1 MRSLVVSLPV
11 LWLLSGCV
19 LTAQPITELQL
30 THALDVQQQQFNEQW
45 QQQQQAQQLHEQQQH
60 EQQQQ
65 QAQYI
70 LALTEQLAA
79 LTRHQRQT
87 QQLLRQQ
94 QAPQTTQECVPVV
107 ALKNSDKMI
116 FGQVEQVTVPLF
128 ERQFDARVDTGAA
141 TTSMAALNKVFFER
155 DGKTWVQF
163 DLPSDGDKPTRYE
176 VQVERFVQI
185 KKAGSDDTD
194 RRPVVRLRLKI
205 GNFDG
210 ITDVNLTDRSH
221 MEFQLLLGRKFF
233 KDIAI
238 VDVSQQYIQS
248 H

>member
-176 VQVERFVQI
+176 
-185 KKAGSDDTD
+185 
-194 RRPVVRLRLKI
+194 I
-205 GNFDG
+205 GRAH
-210 ITDVNLTDRSH
+210 V
-221 MEFQLLLGRKFF
+221 
-233 KDIAI
+233 
-238 VDVSQQYIQS
+238 
-248 H
+248 